1 MTFAMHIL
9 GLSKLGLNNF
19 DMQAG
24 LHTIAQFSALRIVES
39 LAGGTV
45 IGIFAVVLLWM
56 ARRQNAATKYAIGFS
71 ALAGIALLPGLSLF
85 HARANSASGLKAA
98 ITVSDSWAV
107 YLFAVWAVIASW
119 FLIGV
124 VRSFLRL
131 RALRKSCLPIEVSS
145 LDPVLQETVRGGAMK
160 REVVLCTSKGVQVP
174 TALGLVKPA
183 IVIPAWA
190 LEELSTEELRQILL
204 HEIAHL
210 RRWDDWTNL
219 AQQLVKAV
227 FFFHPAVWWIESKA
241 ALEREIACDDAV
253 LEATGSPR
261 AYAECLAHLAERS
274 FFQRSLALAQ
284 AAIGKLR
291 QTSSRVARILDGDR
305 PKGNARAWRMA
316 VSSVAGFAVACAV
329 GVSRAPQLIA
339 FEGSSQRVADSAR
352 IHDVSPARRSAEIIP
367 AAMNAGEISPG
378 IRFIPARLNLDSQ
391 DGLKRAPMKS
401 KTPLLTAKGAA
412 RNGASSMP
420 SPSGK
425 SVLRPQ
431 AGRMVRLAS
440 AEIVPAPTIE
450 SVLILI
456 QSSGSESLAQIQIWH
471 VTVVRLVQQPVNSK
485 TPPRKI

>member
-1 MTFAMHIL
+1 MIFDL
-9 GLSKLGLNNF
+9 LSF
-19 DMQAG
+19 DLQ
-24 LHTIAQFSALRIVES
+24 TVAQFSARRIVES

-45 IGIFAVVLLWM
+45 IGIFAVVLLWL

-71 ALAGIALLPGLSLF
+71 ALAAIALLPFFSLF
-85 HARANSASGLKAA
+85 AVRTGSPGAFKPA

-107 YLFAVWAVIASW
+107 YLFAAWAVVASW

-124 VRSFLRL
+124 ARSLWRL
-131 RALRKSCLPIEVSS
+131 RVLRKSCTAIEVST
-145 LDPVLQETVRGGAMK
+145 LDPVLQQTILNGRMK
-160 REVVLCTSKGVQVP
+160 RQVVVCTSQVVRIP
-174 TALGLVKPA
+174 TALGLFTPA
-183 IVIPAWA
+183 IVIPTWA
-190 LEELSTEELRQILL
+190 MEELSTEELKQILL
-204 HEIAHL
+204 HELAHL

-227 FFFHPAVWWIESKA
+227 FFFHPAVWWIESKS

-291 QTSSRVARILDGDR
+291 QTSSRVARILDADR
-305 PKGNARAWRMA
+305 PAGNDRAWKVA

-329 GVSRAPQLIA
+329 GVSRAPNLIA
-339 FEGSSQRVADSAR
+339 FESTQQRVAESLLPMDAAHGSGG
-352 IHDVSPARRSAEIIP
+352 IIP
-367 AAMNAGEISPG
+367 ASSIAASMGRDDLSPAAHVTPAKFNPDAVFHK
-378 IRFIPARLNLDSQ
+378 RFT
-391 DGLKRAPMKS
+391 KAPRPT
-401 KTPLLTAKGAA
+401 TPLFAKSAKAGAPA
-412 RNGASSMP
+412 VRTP
-420 SPSGK
+420 PT
-425 SVLRPQ
+425 VLRPQ

-440 AEIVPAPTIE
+440 AEIVAPTVE

-456 QSSGSESLAQIQIWH
+456 QRSGNDSLAQLEIWH
-471 VTVVRLVQQPVNSK
+471 VTVVRFAQPPVSSK